1 MARHRSVIG
10 FRGSMIDQS
19 QRNYETSAS
28 LIAAPARSTM
38 RSSCPQSGSGIAL
51 EDSPGTVESL
61 VDALNS
67 DRTAMLDAQLVSDLL
82 WAPTLIEVV
91 LHELAE
97 LDVDLEASL
106 LRAGSAAEHQR
117 MGRMG
122 EVLTTR

>member
-1 MARHRSVIG
+1 
-10 FRGSMIDQS
+10 MIDQS

-38 RSSCPQSGSGIAL
+38 WSLCPQSGPGIAL

-61 VDALNS
+61 VDALYS
-67 DRTAMLDAQLVSDLL
+67 DRTSMLDAQLVSDLL
-82 WAPTLIEVV
+82 WAPTLIEVA
-91 LHELAE
+91 LHERAE
-97 LDVDLEASL
+97 LDVTLEPSL
-106 LRAGSAAEHQR
+106 LRARSTSEHQRMGR